1 MWIRTHYCL
10 ILRHF
15 RSWYLLETSYAGM
28 CDVRVCVSIYDIN
41 IEFMSG
47 WTIRYF
53 FHSRPSR
60 IPIPTNF
67 VVCLCV
73 RHDFSHFKRFHIY
86 HMHGG
91 PYKREMLG
99 ANLCVVPNLPVS
111 SVHVRFSIFLLKLNR
126 FWKTLFQLL
135 FLFQYSVNTL
145 YTLNTSKQKRKKW
158 EKYCFDFK
166 HKIWCINT
174 VFQ

>member
-1 MWIRTHYCL
+1 MWTNMWIRTHYCL

-15 RSWYLLETSYAGM
+15 RSWYLLGTSYAGM

-91 PYKREMLG
+91 AIQERNVGSQLVRRPESTSLFRSCSLFHLFIEIKSFLENFISTFVSVPIQCKHIIHTQHHRTKAEEMGKIL
-99 ANLCVVPNLPVS
+99 
-111 SVHVRFSIFLLKLNR
+111 
-126 FWKTLFQLL
+126 FWL
-135 FLFQYSVNTL
+135 
-145 YTLNTSKQKRKKW
+145 
-158 EKYCFDFK
+158 
-166 HKIWCINT
+166 
-174 VFQ
+174 